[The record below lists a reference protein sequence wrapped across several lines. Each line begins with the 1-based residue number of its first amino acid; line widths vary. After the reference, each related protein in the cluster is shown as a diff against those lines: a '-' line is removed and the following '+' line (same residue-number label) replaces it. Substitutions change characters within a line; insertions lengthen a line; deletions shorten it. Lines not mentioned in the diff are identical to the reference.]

1 RLRRQPTRGNVM
13 GIDFDEKDRHVQHLD
28 RRLRALQ
35 AGQSDVS
42 ASEDYDELLRIIH
55 FPGYTTPVQLLFV
68 NAVLESIERNVAEG
82 MRRRCWSP
90 PALPRRSSCW
100 PARSV
105 RSTRSRCTRRSPSPK
120 PR

>member
-1 RLRRQPTRGNVM
+1 M

-82 MRRRCWSP
+82 MRLRS
-90 PALPRRSSCW
+90 ALIEGSKGII
-100 PARSV
+100 AEAAQVSV
-105 RSTRSRCTRRSPSPK
+105 SV
-120 PR
+120 